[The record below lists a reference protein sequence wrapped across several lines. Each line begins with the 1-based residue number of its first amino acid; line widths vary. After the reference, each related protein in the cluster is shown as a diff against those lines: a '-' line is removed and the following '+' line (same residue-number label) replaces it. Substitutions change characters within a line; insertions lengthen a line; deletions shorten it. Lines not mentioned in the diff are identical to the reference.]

1 MVDEMSSK
9 LVLTTTKATQALTGN
24 IRVPGDKS
32 MSHRAVM
39 FSSLANGTSQ
49 ISGLLEGEDVLATL
63 SAFRAMGV
71 KAKGPN
77 NGELTIE
84 GVGMRGLQAPEQ
96 DLDMGNSGTAMRLMS
111 GILAAQN
118 FASKLIG
125 DESLTGRPMRRV
137 TVPLSAMGARCV
149 TDENGCPPIHI
160 RGVEKLEPIDY
171 KLPMASAQIK
181 SAVLLAGMYADGETS
196 VTEPAPTRDH
206 TERML
211 KAYGYEC
218 ETEKVNDE
226 VSTICLKGGGELNA
240 ANIDIPADISS
251 AAFFMVAASI
261 VPGSKL
267 VLEHVGV
274 NPTRTGIIDILKAMG
289 ADIRFL
295 NPRAV
300 GGEPVADIQVTYVG
314 LKGADIDPR
323 LVPLAIDEFP
333 VICIAAACA
342 EGVTS
347 VSGAEELRHK
357 ESDRIAA
364 MVKGLR
370 AIGVDVEERKDGMVV
385 TGSRMTGGEIESY
398 NDHRIAMSFAIAGA
412 LAKGPI
418 IINGADHVA
427 TSFPNF
433 VELATQVGL
442 TIASK

>member
-1 MVDEMSSK
+1 MSAK
-9 LVLTTTKATQALTGN
+9 LTLTTSKANAGLSGK

-32 MSHRAVM
+32 MSHRSVM
-39 FSSLANGTSQ
+39 FSSLANGTSYVK
-49 ISGLLEGEDVLATL
+49 GLLEGEDVLATL
-63 SAFRAMGV
+63 AAFRAMGV
-71 KAKGPN
+71 QAQGPN
-77 NGELTIE
+77 NGELTIH
-84 GVGMRGLQAPEQ
+84 GVGMRGLTEPEG

-111 GILAAQN
+111 GILAAQK
-118 FASKLIG
+118 FSSKLVG

-137 TVPLSAMGARCV
+137 TVPLEAMGARCA

-160 RGVEKLEPIDY
+160 RGTEKLEPIDY

-181 SAVLLAGMYADGETS
+181 SAVLLAGLYADGETS

-211 KAYGYEC
+211 KAYGYDC
-218 ETEKVNDE
+218 QTEKVTDE
-226 VSTICLKGGGELNA
+226 ISTIRLQGGGELTA
-240 ANIDIPADISS
+240 TNIDIPSDISS

-267 VLEHVGV
+267 LLEHVCV
-274 NPTRTGIIDILKAMG
+274 NPTRTGIIDVLKVMG
-289 ADIRFL
+289 ADIKLL
-295 NPRAV
+295 NSRAV
-300 GGEPVADIQVTYVG
+300 GGEPVADIEVNYVG
-314 LKGADIDPR
+314 LKGAEIDPK

-342 EGVTS
+342 EGVTT

-385 TGSRMTGGEIESY
+385 TGGSITGGEVETF
-398 NDHRIAMSFAIAGA
+398 NDHRIAMSFAVAGGVSE
-412 LAKGPI
+412 GPVVVKE
-418 IINGADHVA
+418 ADHVA

-433 VELATQVGL
+433 VELATKAGL
-442 TIASK
+442 NITS

>member
-1 MVDEMSSK
+1 MSSK
-9 LVLTTTKATQALTGN
+9 LVLTTAKAKKGLAGK

-49 ISGLLEGEDVLATL
+49 ITGLLEGEDVLATL
-63 SAFRAMGV
+63 GAFRAMGV
-71 KAKGPN
+71 EAQGPD
-77 NGELTIE
+77 NGNLTIK

-125 DESLTGRPMRRV
+125 DESLSGRPMRRV
-137 TVPLSAMGARCV
+137 TVPLTAMGARCA
-149 TDENGCPPIHI
+149 TDDNGCPPIHI
-160 RGVEKLEPIDY
+160 RGVEKLDPIDY

-181 SAVLLAGMYADGETS
+181 SAVLLAGLYADGETS

-218 ETEKVNDE
+218 ETEKLNE
-226 VSTICLKGGGELNA
+226 EASTIRLSGGGELTA
-240 ANIDIPADISS
+240 ANIDIPSDISS

-261 VPGSKL
+261 VPGSNL
-267 VLEHVGV
+267 ILEHVCV
-274 NPTRTGIIDILKAMG
+274 NPTRTGIIDVLKSMG
-289 ADIRFL
+289 ADIQL
-295 NPRAV
+295 INPRTI
-300 GGEPVADIQVTYVG
+300 GGEPVADINVNYVG
-314 LKGADIDPR
+314 LKGTEIDPK

-342 EGVTS
+342 EGVTT

-370 AIGVDVEERKDGMVV
+370 EIGVEVQEHKDGMVV
-385 TGSRMTGGEIESY
+385 TGGPIKGGQVETF
-398 NDHRIAMSFAIAGA
+398 NDHRIAMSFAVAGGVSE
-412 LAKGPI
+412 GPVI
-418 IINGADHVA
+418 VNEADHVA

-433 VELATQVGL
+433 VELAEKAGL
-442 TIASK
+442 SIAKSGE

>member
-1 MVDEMSSK
+1 MSSK
-9 LVLTTTKATQALTGN
+9 LTLTTQKASKGLAGK

-39 FSSLANGTSQ
+39 FSSIANGTSHVK
-49 ISGLLEGEDVLATL
+49 GLLEGEDVMATL
-63 SAFRAMGV
+63 AAFRAMGV
-71 KAKGPN
+71 EAEGPD
-77 NGELTIE
+77 NGDLTVH
-84 GVGMRGLQAPEQ
+84 GVGMHGLKQPEG

-111 GILAAQN
+111 GILAAQK
-118 FASKLIG
+118 FSSKLVG

-137 TVPLSAMGARCV
+137 TVPLEAMGARCA
-149 TDENGCPPIHI
+149 TDDNGCPPIHI
-160 RGVEKLEPIDY
+160 RGTEKLEPIDY

-181 SAVLLAGMYADGETS
+181 SAVLLAGLYAEGETS

-218 ETEKVNDE
+218 ETEKVTGE
-226 VSTICLKGGGELNA
+226 VSTIRLKGGGELSA
-240 ANIDIPADISS
+240 TDIDIPSDISS

-267 VLEHVGV
+267 LLEHVCV
-274 NPTRTGIIDILKAMG
+274 NPTRTGIIDVLKVMG
-289 ADIRFL
+289 ADIRLL

-300 GGEPVADIQVTYVG
+300 GGEPVADIEVNYVG
-314 LKGADIDPR
+314 LKGAEIDPK

-342 EGVTS
+342 EGETI

-370 AIGVDVEERKDGMVV
+370 AIGVEVEERKDGMVV
-385 TGSRMTGGEIESY
+385 TGGSITGGEVETF
-398 NDHRIAMSFAIAGA
+398 NDHRIAMSFAVAGSVSE
-412 LAKGPI
+412 GPI
-418 IINGADHVA
+418 VVKEADHVA

-433 VELATQVGL
+433 VELATKAGL
-442 TIASK
+442 NISS